1 VTTVVPFKRT
11 AQGETPEPSARA
23 RVGTLAR
30 LRLTTFRSY
39 EALSLPVE
47 GRPVVLTGVNGAG
60 KTNLLEAISLF
71 SPGRG
76 LRCARLSELARQT
89 EPGCNPSKSWAVAIR
104 LYAPEGTRD
113 LGTGQ
118 GLDSGERRQ
127 ARIDGEAASVGAFS
141 ELLRVLWL
149 TPAMDRLFVEGPGG
163 RRRFLDR
170 LALGLQPEHATHSAR
185 YARAMRE
192 RNILLRDAVDS
203 SSWLFALESEMAI
216 HGARIAEHRLTTVRR
231 LGSVLAEQE
240 GAFPR
245 AALSLSGHIENDLVA
260 GATPEEAESR
270 FRLRLAQSRARD
282 AAAGRA
288 LEGPHGSDL
297 RVTHEGLG
305 RDAEAC
311 STGEQKALL
320 LGLVL
325 AQAQL
330 VAAEAPGLGP
340 VLLLDEVAAHLD
352 GARREAL
359 FEAILALGL
368 QSWLTGTDATLFAPL
383 GRAAQ
388 HFTVARSRVMP
399 AVRS

>member
-1 VTTVVPFKRT
+1 L
-11 AQGETPEPSARA
+11 AGARA
-23 RVGTLAR
+23 GTLAR
-30 LRLTTFRSY
+30 LRLTAFRSY
-39 EALSLPVE
+39 ETLSLPVE
-47 GRPVVLTGVNGAG
+47 SQPVVLAGVNGAG
-60 KTNLLEAISLF
+60 KTNLLEAISLL

-76 LRCARLSELARQT
+76 LRGARLSDLVRRT
-89 EPGCNPSKSWAVAIR
+89 EPGCESSKGWAVAVR
-104 LYAPEGTRD
+104 LRGPEGICD

-118 GLDSGERRQ
+118 GLDSAERRQ
-127 ARIDGEAASVGAFS
+127 ASIDGEVASVGAFS
-141 ELLRVLWL
+141 ERLRVLWL
-149 TPAMDRLFVEGPGG
+149 TPAMDRLFVEGSGG

-170 LALGLQPEHATHSAR
+170 LALSLEPEHAARSAR

-192 RNILLRDAVDS
+192 RNILLRDAVDDPA
-203 SSWLFALESEMAI
+203 WLSALESEMALN
-216 HGARIAEHRLTTVRR
+216 GVRIAAHRLTTVRR
-231 LGSVLAEQE
+231 LGCALAEQE

-245 AALSLSGHIENDLVA
+245 AALSLSGQIESDLAA

-297 RVTHEGLG
+297 CVTHEGLG
-305 RDAEAC
+305 RDAEQC

-320 LGLVL
+320 VGLVL
-325 AQAQL
+325 AQARL

-352 GARREAL
+352 TARREAL

-368 QSWLTGTDATLFAPL
+368 QAWLTGTDAALFAPL

-388 HFTVARSRVMP
+388 HFTVAKGRVTPAARS
-399 AVRS
+399 